1 MSFLEDMIARRRASF
16 ARESSQVTLGEL
28 DRLATACRQPV
39 ELGSV
44 LADRLDVAII
54 AEVKKASPSLG
65 PIAPGC
71 DAAAQARAYERGGA
85 AALSVLTEPEVFGG
99 GFADL
104 RAAALGVRLPT
115 LCKDFVVDRG
125 QLLAAR
131 AACADAVLLMVCV
144 LGEHLGGYLQMAADL
159 GLTPLVE
166 VATSRELEAA
176 LAAGAALA
184 GRGRSA
190 ASALSAGGA
199 PRPAAPML
207 IGVNAR
213 DFHTLD
219 VSLPRQR
226 ELVSEAAA
234 AGAIVVAASGISRRE
249 DVEAAARAGASAV
262 LVGETLMRAPVPED
276 VVRGL
281 TGVRKERGN
290 V

>member
-1 MSFLEDMIARRRASF
+1 MSFLDDMIARRRASF
-16 ARESSQVTLGEL
+16 AREVSRVTLGEL
-28 DRLATACRQPV
+28 DRLAATVRRPANFTSALV
-39 ELGSV
+39 
-44 LADRLDVAII
+44 DRLDVAVI

-71 DAAAQARAYERGGA
+71 DAEAQARAYECGGA

-99 GFADL
+99 SFADL
-104 RAAALGVRLPT
+104 RSAALGVGLPT

-144 LGEHLGGYLQMAADL
+144 LGEQLGGYLQMAADL

-166 VATSRELEAA
+166 VATSRELEEA

-184 GRGRSA
+184 AGEPSA
-190 ASALSAGGA
+190 AGA
-199 PRPAAPML
+199 PFAAGASGPARPML

-213 DFHTLD
+213 DFRALE
-219 VSLPRQR
+219 VSLTRQR
-226 ELVSEAAA
+226 TLVAEAAD

-249 DVEAAARAGASAV
+249 DVEAAAQAGASAV

-276 VVRGL
+276 AVRGL

>member
-1 MSFLEDMIARRRASF
+1 MSFLDDMIARRRASF
-16 ARESSQVTLGEL
+16 ARESLQVTLGEL
-28 DRLATACRQPV
+28 DRLAATCRQPADF
-39 ELGSV
+39 GSA

-65 PIAPGC
+65 PIAPAC

-99 GFADL
+99 SFADL
-104 RAAALGVRLPT
+104 RSAALGVGLPA

-144 LGEHLGGYLQMAADL
+144 LGEQLGGYLQMAADL

-176 LAAGAALA
+176 LAAGAAL
-184 GRGRSA
+184 S
-190 ASALSAGGA
+190 
-199 PRPAAPML
+199 AAPML

-213 DFHTLD
+213 DFRTLE
-219 VSLPRQR
+219 VSLTRQR
-226 ELVSEAAA
+226 TLVAEAAD

-262 LVGETLMRAPVPED
+262 LVGETLMRAPVPEE